1 MKLYSFKKKRYLTIW
16 FHTVNVSGESV
27 FAQPEENNQVE
38 RIAARDTINVLP
50 ADTGNILT

>member
-1 MKLYSFKKKRYLTIW
+1 MKLYSFLKKRYLTIW

-50 ADTGNILT
+50 ADTGNNLT